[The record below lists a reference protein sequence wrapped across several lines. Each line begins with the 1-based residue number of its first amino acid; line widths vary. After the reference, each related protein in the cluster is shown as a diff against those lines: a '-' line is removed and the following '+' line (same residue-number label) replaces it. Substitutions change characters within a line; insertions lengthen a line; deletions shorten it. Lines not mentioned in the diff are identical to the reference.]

1 MIHRCPGHP
10 ASVVPAPRAPHPGC
24 RPGRRRRRHG
34 RVRGDHGGPAPGAA
48 RWALPRWALGG
59 AGRGPGAGAVRCGR
73 CGGGERRVEGRAERW
88 GRGPVRT
95 AGREVGCPAASSP
108 GAVCQATG
116 VSACGLQCA
125 GRQASAPRHQPQGIR
140 ASGVSAYGYPCV
152 QAPCARRRATER
164 PGFQAPWGRTS
175 GRGSSRCQVPG
186 VRRPRGQGVR
196 GSRRRGVEASRCW
209 SVRVSRRCGRRPRL
223 CPVCGG
229 PSPPRPAAALRA
241 PPSGTCRARPRRT
254 ARCGRPAGRP
264 GGRCPR

>member
-1 MIHRCPGHP
+1 M
-10 ASVVPAPRAPHPGC
+10 VVYGGTMAA
-24 RPGRRRRRHG
+24 RRRALRAG
-34 RVRGDHGGPAPGAA
+34 RFLAG
-48 RWALPRWALGG
+48 RWASGVG
-59 AGRGPGAGAVRCGR
+59 QSRGQGAVRCGR

-95 AGREVGCPAASSP
+95 AGREVGRPAASSP

-125 GRQASAPRHQPQGIR
+125 GRQASAPRHQGVGRQRVRVPVRPGAVCQAPGDR
-140 ASGVSAYGYPCV
+140 ASGLPGAVRQNVG
-152 QAPCARRRATER
+152 ARLVA
-164 PGFQAPWGRTS
+164 
-175 GRGSSRCQVPG
+175 VPG
-186 VRRPRGQGVR
+186 AVCQASGVR
-196 GSRRRGVEASRCW
+196 GGKASGAQGVEASRHRGVEASRCR